1 VSLTF
6 SFEFKEMKDL
16 KTDLLG
22 IGVKTTD
29 LRIPASWRDG
39 TRVRK

>member
-1 VSLTF
+1 VSLHLLI
-6 SFEFKEMKDL
+6 EFKEMKDL

-22 IGVKTTD
+22 IGVKTTG